1 MPTVPASFGPMID
14 EYMAK
19 TGQTGKPVTGLDLV
33 KMRSDELVMDRLE
46 RTKPGKRDYVIQ
58 SFKQPGIWTIPV
70 WLCSEANAGG
80 KMRAAIARKGTVKN
94 AIWRA
99 LGPGW
104 RIFGPI
110 GESVR
115 NAAGN
120 SGKQASLPSIRVIRL
135 GGRGLDTGNL
145 WRAIKPVEDAIA
157 VLLGCDDGWQA
168 WKDSFQVD
176 QDPGPLW
183 GCRIE
188 LLMPEETGPA
198 VR

>member
-19 TGQTGKPVTGLDLV
+19 TGQTGKQSSRPFTA
-33 KMRSDELVMDRLE
+33 RDENGPE
-46 RTKPGKRDYVIQ
+46 TKPGKRDYVIQ
-58 SFKQPGIWTIPV
+58 SFKHPGIWTIPV

-120 SGKQASLPSIRVIRL
+120 AGKQASLPSIRVIRL
-135 GGRGLDTGNL
+135 GGRGLDVGTL
-145 WRAIKPVEDAIA
+145 WRACKPVEDAIA
-157 VLLGCDDGWQA
+157 VLLGCDDGWAA
-168 WKDSFQVD
+168 WKTAFSVD
-176 QDPGPLW
+176 QEPGPLW

-188 LLMPEETGPA
+188 LLPPKTA
-198 VR
+198 

>member
-19 TGQTGKPVTGLDLV
+19 TGQT
-33 KMRSDELVMDRLE
+33 SDRMKGNCPITSSMAEAAKDPE
-46 RTKPGKRDYVIQ
+46 TKPGKRDYVIQ

-120 SGKQASLPSIRVIRL
+120 AGKQASLPSIRVIRL

-176 QDPGPLW
+176 QEPGPLW